1 MGLRFRKSVKIAPG
15 VRVNMGKK
23 SASISVGTKGARHTI
38 STTGKRTTSV
48 GIPGTGISHVTTTTS
63 SKKHKAGK
71 GAPSEATA
79 PQHSPR
85 TYKASGIILLVVTAV
100 ALLIGLPTLAFGG
113 WLFLLIA
120 APCLLFGLRSIKQSK
135 QPQDEEVI
143 E

>member
-48 GIPGTGISHVTTTTS
+48 GIPGTGISHVTTTS

-71 GAPSEATA
+71 GAPSEASA
-79 PQHSPR
+79 PQHSHR
-85 TYKASGIILLVVTAV
+85 TYKVSGIILLVLAAV

-135 QPQDEEVI
+135 QPQDEEGV

>member
-23 SASISVGTKGARHTI
+23 SASISVGTKGAHHTI

-48 GIPGTGISHVTTTTS
+48 GIPGTGISHVTTTS

-71 GAPSEATA
+71 GEVREATA
-79 PQHSPR
+79 PQRSPR
-85 TYKASGIILLVVTAV
+85 TYKVAGIILLVLAVV
-100 ALLIGLPTLAFGG
+100 ALLIGLPTIAFGG
-113 WLFLLIA
+113 WLFLIIA
-120 APCLLFGLRSIKQSK
+120 VPCVVFGVKYIKMAK
-135 QPQDEEVI
+135 QPQEEESI

>member
-48 GIPGTGISHVTTTTS
+48 GIPGTGISHVTTTS

-71 GAPSEATA
+71 GSSTA
-79 PQHSPR
+79 PQRSPR
-85 TYKASGIILLVVTAV
+85 TYKVSGIILLALAVV
-100 ALLIGLPTLAFGG
+100 ALLIGLPTIAFGG
-113 WLFLLIA
+113 WLFLIIA
-120 APCLLFGLRSIKQSK
+120 VPCVVFGAKYIKLAK
-135 QPQDEEVI
+135 QPQEEENV